1 MNSLCDKNEA
11 QAFHPPE
18 PSSKPTKGAALWAVS
33 VILALA
39 GAGAQIFWG
48 FKWY

>member
-1 MNSLCDKNEA
+1 MSLCNSQEA

-18 PSSKPTKGAALWAVS
+18 SSKPTKGAALWAAV
-33 VILALA
+33 VIAALA

>member
-1 MNSLCDKNEA
+1 MSLCNSQEA

-18 PSSKPTKGAALWAVS
+18 PSKPTKGAALWAAI
-33 VILALA
+33 VIAALA
-39 GAGAQIFWG
+39 GAGAHIYWG